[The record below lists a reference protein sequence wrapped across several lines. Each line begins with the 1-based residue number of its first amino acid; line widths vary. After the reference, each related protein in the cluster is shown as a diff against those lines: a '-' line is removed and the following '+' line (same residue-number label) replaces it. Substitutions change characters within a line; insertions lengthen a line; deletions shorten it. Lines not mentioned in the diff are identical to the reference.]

1 MSTADF
7 RRKVLGKL
15 EVLRDTAKADEL
27 DASRKV
33 QELIGARFDAKD
45 AKQLDDLQAAVSRH
59 RGYAAATVALD
70 EAIEEVQN
78 VRLE

>member
-1 MSTADF
+1 MTTADF

-15 EVLRDTAKADEL
+15 EVLRDTAKGDEL
-27 DASRKV
+27 DASRTI
-33 QELIGARFDAKD
+33 QQAIGGRFDAKD
-45 AKQLDDLQAAVSRH
+45 MKQLDDIQAAVSRH
-59 RGYAAATVALD
+59 RGYAAATAALD